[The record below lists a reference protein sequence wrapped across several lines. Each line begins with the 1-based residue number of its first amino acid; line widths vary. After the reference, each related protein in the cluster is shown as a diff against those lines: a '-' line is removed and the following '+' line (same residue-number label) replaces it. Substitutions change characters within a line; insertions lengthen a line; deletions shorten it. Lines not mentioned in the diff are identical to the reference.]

1 VRSPIPVRWIAIT
14 IFVFSA
20 VLNYLD
26 RQVLATMAEIWR
38 KTPDF
43 AFTASDYPHLLSV
56 FSIAYAVSALFIGW
70 FIDRVGLN
78 RGATI
83 SVAVWAIASIGSG
96 MSHSVQELLFWRA
109 LLGVAEASGVSA
121 VGKAVGLY
129 LLPKERAVGSAMGQL
144 GLSLGAGLAPGVA
157 VFFAYQY
164 SWRWTFYAVG
174 ILSLLWIPAWLVTA
188 RFIRPTVEDGV
199 GEKSKHSFGLLA
211 DPKLWALI
219 IANFL
224 SMTIYSLWTN
234 WPPRYLVHVHHL
246 DPQQTAR
253 YTWIIPIC
261 GYLGAMLGGGMSWA
275 FIRAGMTPI
284 ASRKRVCLISSC
296 FLLGTMAIPLL
307 PNPALATA
315 GMSLSYFWICAWSAN
330 HYTLPIDIYGAGR
343 AAFGVSSLIFAYG
356 LMQFV
361 VSGPLGKIIERYGF
375 QPVCLSVAF
384 LPLISYLLVHFLINN
399 DHETV
404 IHTT

>member
-1 VRSPIPVRWIAIT
+1 MRSPVPIRWVAIT

-38 KTPDF
+38 KNPDF
-43 AFTASDYPHLLSV
+43 PFTATDYPHLISV
-56 FSIAYAVSALFIGW
+56 FSIAYAMSALFIGW

-96 MSHSVQELLFWRA
+96 MSHSVSELLVWRA

-129 LLPKERAVGSAMGQL
+129 LLPRERAVGSAMGQL
-144 GLSLGAGLAPGVA
+144 GLSLGAGLAPGVT

-164 SWRWTFYAVG
+164 SWRWTFFAVG
-174 ILSLLWIPAWLVTA
+174 ILSLAWIPVWLITA
-188 RFIRPTVEDGV
+188 RLVPPVARISTEQA
-199 GEKSKHSFGLLA
+199 KHSFGLLA

-219 IANFL
+219 IANFFA
-224 SMTIYSLWTN
+224 MTIYSLWTN
-234 WPPRYLVHVHHL
+234 WPPRYLVQTHHL

-253 YTWIIPIC
+253 YTWIVPIC
-261 GYLGAMLGGGMSWA
+261 GYLGAMLGGSMSWR

-284 ASRKRVCLISSC
+284 GARKRACLVSAI

-315 GMSLSYFWICAWSAN
+315 GMSLSFFWICAWSAN
-330 HYTLPIDIYGAGR
+330 HYTLPIDIYGASR
-343 AAFGVSSLIFAYG
+343 AAFGVASLIFAYG

-361 VSGPLGKIIERYGF
+361 VSGPLGAIIERYGF
-375 QPVCLSVAF
+375 KPVCLAFSF
-384 LPLISYLLVHFLINN
+384 LPILCYFLVNWLIRDDSG
-399 DHETV
+399 EATA
-404 IHTT
+404 

>member
-188 RFIRPTVEDGV
+188 RLIRPTVEDGV

>member
-1 VRSPIPVRWIAIT
+1 
-14 IFVFSA
+14 
-20 VLNYLD
+20 
-26 RQVLATMAEIWR
+26 
-38 KTPDF
+38 
-43 AFTASDYPHLLSV
+43 
-56 FSIAYAVSALFIGW
+56 
-70 FIDRVGLN
+70 
-78 RGATI
+78 
-83 SVAVWAIASIGSG
+83 
-96 MSHSVQELLFWRA
+96 
-109 LLGVAEASGVSA
+109 
-121 VGKAVGLY
+121 VGLY
-129 LLPKERAVGSAMGQL
+129 LLPQERAVGSAMGQL

-164 SWRWTFYAVG
+164 SWRWTFFAVG
-174 ILSLLWIPAWLVTA
+174 ILSLAWIPVWLLTA
-188 RFIRPTVEDGV
+188 HFIRPVVEAST
-199 GEKSKHSFGLLA
+199 EKAKHSFGLLA

-234 WPPRYLVHVHHL
+234 WPPRYLVQVHHL

-261 GYLGAMLGGGMSWA
+261 GYLGAMLGGTISWRL
-275 FIRAGMTPI
+275 IRAGLTPI
-284 ASRKRVCLISSC
+284 AARKRACLISSC

-330 HYTLPIDIYGAGR
+330 HYTLPIDIYGASR

-361 VSGPLGKIIERYGF
+361 ISGQVGAIIERYGF
-375 QPVCLSVAF
+375 QAICFTFAL
-384 LPLISYLLVHFLINN
+384 LPILSYLLVHVLIR
-399 DHETV
+399 DDYKAA
-404 IHTT
+404 

>member
-1 VRSPIPVRWIAIT
+1 MRSPVPVRWVAIT

-38 KTPDF
+38 KNPDF
-43 AFTASDYPHLLSV
+43 AFTATDYPHLISV
-56 FSIAYAVSALFIGW
+56 FSIAYALSALFIGW

-96 MSHSVQELLFWRA
+96 LSHSVHELLFWRA

-129 LLPKERAVGSAMGQL
+129 LLPQERAVGSAMGQL

-164 SWRWTFYAVG
+164 SWRWTFFAVG
-174 ILSLLWIPAWLVTA
+174 ILSLAWIPVWLLTA
-188 RFIRPTVEDGV
+188 HFIRPVVDAST
-199 GEKSKHSFGLLA
+199 EKAKHSFGLLA

-219 IANFL
+219 VANFL

-234 WPPRYLVHVHHL
+234 WPPRYLVQAHHL

-261 GYLGAMLGGGMSWA
+261 GYLGAMLGGTISWRL
-275 FIRAGMTPI
+275 IRAGLTPI
-284 ASRKRVCLISSC
+284 AARKRACLISSC

-330 HYTLPIDIYGAGR
+330 HYTLPIDIYGASR

-361 VSGPLGKIIERYGF
+361 ISGQVGAIIERYGF
-375 QPVCLSVAF
+375 QAICFTFAL
-384 LPLISYLLVHFLINN
+384 LPILSYLLVHVLIR
-399 DHETV
+399 DDYKAA
-404 IHTT
+404 

>member
-1 VRSPIPVRWIAIT
+1 MRSLVPIRWVAIT

-38 KTPDF
+38 KNPDF
-43 AFTASDYPHLLSV
+43 PFTATDYPHLISV
-56 FSIAYAVSALFIGW
+56 FSIAYAMSALFIGW

-96 MSHSVQELLFWRA
+96 MSHSVSELLVWRA

-129 LLPKERAVGSAMGQL
+129 LLPQERAVGSAMGQL
-144 GLSLGAGLAPGVA
+144 GLSLGAGLAPAVA

-164 SWRWTFYAVG
+164 SWRWTFFAVG
-174 ILSLLWIPAWLVTA
+174 ILSLAWIPVWLITA
-188 RFIRPTVEDGV
+188 RLVPPVARVSTEQA
-199 GEKSKHSFGLLA
+199 KHSFGLLA

-219 IANFL
+219 IANFFA
-224 SMTIYSLWTN
+224 MTIYSLWTN
-234 WPPRYLVHVHHL
+234 WPPRYLVQTHHL

-253 YTWIIPIC
+253 YTWIVPIC
-261 GYLGAMLGGGMSWA
+261 GYLGAMLGGSMSWR

-284 ASRKRVCLISSC
+284 GARKRACLVSAI

-315 GMSLSYFWICAWSAN
+315 GMSLSFFWICAWSAN
-330 HYTLPIDIYGAGR
+330 HYTLPIDIYGASR
-343 AAFGVSSLIFAYG
+343 AAFGVASLIFAYG

-361 VSGPLGKIIERYGF
+361 VSGPLGAVIERYGF
-375 QPVCLSVAF
+375 KPVCLAFSVLPILCYF
-384 LPLISYLLVHFLINN
+384 LVDWLIRDDSG
-399 DHETV
+399 EASA
-404 IHTT
+404 